1 MTACAACGAR
11 RAACY
16 ESRVRLALLVLIAAC
31 SDRSAPHAKSE
42 PPKPSPAQT
51 APDQAP
57 PVHTDDTPHVA
68 PPNPNPR
75 AAHPIEV
82 TLRST
87 PPGAIAA
94 VDGTPVGPTPAFWG
108 GDADGHEHEFTFEL
122 RGFALARYRF
132 VPITSGVVHAR
143 LEPIAEETDAGV
155 SPETAVPAA
164 GAVLVNPPPAVP
176 ADAPMPPPPPITP
189 PDAPLAPIDAAA
201 AALPLGPTP

>member
-1 MTACAACGAR
+1 VR

-16 ESRVRLALLVLIAAC
+16 ESRVRRALLVLIAAC
-31 SDRSAPHAKSE
+31 SDRSKPATKSE
-42 PPKPSPAQT
+42 PPKPSLVQT
-51 APDQAP
+51 APDPTPA
-57 PVHTDDTPHVA
+57 VHPDDSPHVA
-68 PPNPNPR
+68 PPTPSSR

-143 LEPIAEETDAGV
+143 LEPIAEETDAWL
-155 SPETAVPAA
+155 SPETAVPAT
-164 GAVLVNPPPAVP
+164 GAVLMNPPPSVP
-176 ADAPMPPPPPITP
+176 VDAYVAPALPITP
-189 PDAPLAPIDAAA
+189 PDAASMPVDAAPA
-201 AALPLGPTP
+201 SPPLGPTP